1 MFCNRKT
8 SGVSK
13 LFRVFI
19 ASNIQTILGIHIGTQ
34 THAQEK
40 GNLKILM
47 FA

>member
-19 ASNIQTILGIHIGTQ
+19 ASKYSNNFRHTHTQ